1 VTPPA
6 APVVRLG
13 LRENAAQ
20 FTLLVVLNALVGAVI
35 GMERSILP
43 AIAAEEF
50 RLTARAAVLSFI
62 LVFGVTKAVANYSA
76 GRLADRHGRRAVL
89 IAGWIVGLP
98 VPLLLMWAGEWR
110 WMLVANALLGV
121 SQGLTWSMTV
131 VMKIDLVGSRHR
143 GLAMGL
149 NECAGYLALAV
160 SAWATA
166 WIAAEYGLRP
176 HPFYL
181 GLACVVA
188 GLLTTLVAV
197 RETRAHVE
205 LEARHAP
212 GPPGDSPG
220 GVFWR
225 TTVGD
230 RNLSAI
236 TQAGLV
242 NNLNDAM
249 AWGLFPLV
257 FAAARLDLGEIGLL
271 AALYPA
277 TWGLAQLATGAW
289 SDRIGRKRF
298 IVCGMGL
305 QSIAI
310 AVVAV
315 STSTAGFALGTVL
328 LGLGTAA
335 VYPTLLAA
343 IGDVAAPA
351 WRGAAIG
358 AYRFWRDLGYAIGAL
373 IAGVTADLA
382 GLHGALW
389 LVAALT
395 LVSGFIAAARLTE
408 TRPLL
413 AAA

>member
-1 VTPPA
+1 MSPVAPA
-6 APVVRLG
+6 VRLG

-50 RLTARAAVLSFI
+50 HLTARAAVLSFI
-62 LVFGVTKAVANYSA
+62 LVFGVTKAVANYFA

-89 IAGWIVGLP
+89 VAGWIVGLP
-98 VPLLLMWAGEWR
+98 VPLLLMSAGEWR
-110 WMLVANALLGV
+110 WMLAANALLGV

-131 VMKIDLVGSRHR
+131 VMKFDLVGSRHR

-149 NECAGYLALAV
+149 NEFAGYVALAV
-160 SAWATA
+160 TAWATA
-166 WIAAEYGLRP
+166 WIAESYGLRP

-181 GLACVVA
+181 GLACTIA
-188 GLLTTLVAV
+188 GLLTSLVAI
-197 RETRAHVE
+197 RETRGHVE
-205 LEARHAP
+205 LEARLAP
-212 GPPGDSPG
+212 VRSANSTG
-220 GVFWR
+220 GVFWK

-257 FAAARLDLGEIGLL
+257 FAAARLHLSEIGLL

-277 TWGLAQLATGAW
+277 TWGLAQLVTGAW

-298 IVCGMGL
+298 IVCGMAL

-310 AVVAV
+310 AIVAV
-315 STSTAGFALGTVL
+315 STTAAGFALGAVL
-328 LGLGTAA
+328 LGLGTAS

-343 IGDVAAPA
+343 IGDIAAPA

-358 AYRFWRDLGYAIGAL
+358 AYRFWRDMGYAIGAL
-373 IAGVTADLA
+373 LA
-382 GLHGALW
+382 GGMADFAGLQAALW